1 MLLTY
6 LDESYT
12 VEYGPRRGRRLQR
25 RNKTIGAQDVT
36 IILRGVDRYGLAPS
50 HASRLVQAVDLVTF
64 LYRRMVNGTGHDPGE
79 AAANEKLWSW
89 VEQRRY
95 HSWCWSPTARQM
107 HEGPA

>member
-1 MLLTY
+1 M
-6 LDESYT
+6 
-12 VEYGPRRGRRLQR
+12 
-25 RNKTIGAQDVT
+25 KTIGAHDVT

-95 HSWCWSPTARQM
+95 PLLVLVAHSPPDARRARVS
-107 HEGPA
+107 GPLRRLREPSSESLLHHPG